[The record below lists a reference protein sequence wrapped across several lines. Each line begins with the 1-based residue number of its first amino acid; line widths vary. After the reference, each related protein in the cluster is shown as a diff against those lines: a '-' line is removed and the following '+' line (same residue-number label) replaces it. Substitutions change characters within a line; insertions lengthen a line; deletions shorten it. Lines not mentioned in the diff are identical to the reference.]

1 MSVWYSIVVWG
12 LCFEFLLEDIDGIY
26 LRVIKIIYGL
36 FREIC
41 SFEVRSIVFWNL
53 IILFYIKRLLNNS
66 FNIYNGIIIDFLR
79 DLIVKFEIKYN
90 FRKFINIVVIRLRIE
105 IGRLFFKYRI
115 GLFWNFFNF
124 FKNYISLSNFKR
136 LIRDKVFLKIIL
148 SF

>member
-1 MSVWYSIVVWG
+1 MWG

-53 IILFYIKRLLNNS
+53 IILFYIKRLLNSS